1 MARTK
6 EPDLTLNEERLNL
19 LAQVASMYYE
29 DNLTQHEISVQLGYS
44 RSAISRLLTEARRV
58 GVVEIRVYQPLGRNT
73 DLEQALRE
81 RYNLRDARVL
91 TSNALPYPRMLRRL
105 GELGARYVEKVVK
118 EDDLLGVSWGTS
130 VYEVANAL
138 RPPYYPEV
146 MVVQMI
152 GALGT
157 ADPQIDGPE
166 LARWIAQRYG
176 GRYKTMPAPL
186 IVDTPEIRDAL
197 MRDRR
202 VSEVLELAGRSN
214 VAVVGIGTID
224 PEMSSMVRAGYLAI
238 DEIKEVA
245 GFGAVGDV
253 CGLLFSLQG
262 ELLDIPL
269 ARRVVGIQPDTLR
282 RIPLVVGVAGRKVKA
297 PAILG
302 ALRARLVNVI
312 VTDDITAQ
320 AVLKLDH
327 R

>member
-1 MARTK
+1 MAKNK

-44 RSAISRLLTEARRV
+44 RSAISRLLTEARRA
-58 GVVEIRVYQPLGRNT
+58 GVVEIRVYQPLGRSSE
-73 DLEQALRE
+73 LEQALRE
-81 RYNLRDARVL
+81 RYDLRDARVL

-105 GELGARYVEKVVK
+105 GELAARYVEKVVK

-202 VSEVLELAGRSN
+202 VSEVLDLAGQSN
-214 VAVVGIGTID
+214 VALVGIGTTD
-224 PEMSSMVRAGYLAI
+224 PEMSSMVRAGYLAV

-245 GFGAVGDV
+245 SFGAVGDV
-253 CGLLFSLQG
+253 CGLLFSPQG

-312 VTDDITAQ
+312 ITDDITAQ